1 MSFRFSMMLLV
12 IRLIIVVNQI
22 VVVVV
27 MFCFFDMKL
36 KLSFRNTGNLYL
48 QQTVFLPFDVHL
60 IQLNKLHHF
69 LILSITVVS

>member
-1 MSFRFSMMLLV
+1 
-12 IRLIIVVNQI
+12 
-22 VVVVV
+22 